1 MSIGQREAQA
11 SIQYYFGLM
20 RGKGLC
26 KLVKSEYVLQ
36 KYKIIISS
44 DIKLCRENLP
54 WYVLLSKLFDNKT
67 EGVGIKLNLCN
78 IDPISEGSH

>member
-1 MSIGQREAQA
+1 M
-11 SIQYYFGLM
+11 
-20 RGKGLC
+20 
-26 KLVKSEYVLQ
+26 KSEYVLQ

-67 EGVGIKLNLCN
+67 EGVGIKLILCN
-78 IDPISEGSH
+78 IDPISESSH

>member
-26 KLVKSEYVLQ
+26 KLVKSEYMLQ
-36 KYKIIISS
+36 KYKIFISS

-54 WYVLLSKLFDNKT
+54 
-67 EGVGIKLNLCN
+67 
-78 IDPISEGSH
+78 